1 MTYLG
6 VGPELFD
13 DPAEKSNYGPYRT
26 GVHTSL
32 RDGMGLMVY
41 GARKVA
47 ELSRNVDITLLLVP
61 KADILVSHGCVE
73 WLGPAALPAS
83 MMGFKIGDC
92 GVHLEIASTVHLEEA
107 FEDIHL
113 SMHDNGRCSGHC
125 TLSLSNSC
133 PCRPQG
139 KEAGAKKGADKEA
152 RAEARAAVKA
162 ATKRARIEQV
172 AAEKAAAD
180 RTPMTPEETDLIK
193 TVINDKSATG
203 YIGVCLTTLGKYR
216 AECRLDGKK
225 ACFGTYPTAQL
236 AALQVAR
243 ATEGVAAA

>member
-1 MTYLG
+1 M
-6 VGPELFD
+6 
-13 DPAEKSNYGPYRT
+13 K
-26 GVHTSL
+26 
-32 RDGMGLMVY
+32 
-41 GARKVA
+41 
-47 ELSRNVDITLLLVP
+47 
-61 KADILVSHGCVE
+61 
-73 WLGPAALPAS
+73 
-83 MMGFKIGDC
+83 GFKIGNC

-180 RTPMTPEETDLIK
+180 RSVSD
-193 TVINDKSATG
+193 
-203 YIGVCLTTLGKYR
+203 YR

-225 ACFGTYPTAQL
+225 ACFGAYPTAKL

-243 ATEGVAAA
+243 AKQTITAEKAAVN